1 RRQEPMKSMTR
12 NELDSRKAKA
22 VRFTRDVLD
31 HPDRADE
38 LEDESLEEYAES
50 RHIQIAN
57 SNGGRKM
64 NVKTRRELLDKI
76 QELEEENEDLQSR
89 LDEISDLSVAEN
101 EPDRGEET
109 QRRRRN
115 AAGAGANPR
124 N

>member
-1 RRQEPMKSMTR
+1 MKSMTR

-124 N
+124 NR